1 MPLPRSI
8 LVPSFVLV
16 ATLPGPAQ
24 QFENVLATSGIQFRH
39 EASQTPRK
47 YLPETMG
54 GGIAIFDAN
63 TDGRMDIFF
72 VNGAEL
78 AFPHPDGIEPAKSDP
93 RYWNRLYINQ
103 GGMRFEDA
111 TEQYGLQGRGY
122 GMGAAVGDYDN
133 DGDPDLLVTNAATGD
148 VPAAVLYRNDDGMAF
163 TDVSHESGIDAR
175 GWATSAGFF
184 DAENDGDLDLLILRY
199 MQWGFGTDN
208 RCGMEASY
216 GRSYCHPD
224 LFPPEA
230 SLFYRNNGD
239 GTFTEASDSSGIGA
253 HPGKGLGL
261 AFADYD
267 FDGWIDIAVA
277 NDSYPQFLFRNRGDG
292 TFAEEAL
299 VSGTAYDGDG
309 DEFAGMGILFDDID
323 QDGRPDLLVTT
334 LSQERYAL
342 FYGMSDG
349 QFEYSTGRSRL
360 GAATQLFAGW
370 GLAALDADADGS
382 REVFFANGHV
392 MDNIEHS
399 QPHVSYRQPP
409 LLFKL
414 EGRRMANISE
424 TAGSV
429 FAAAWASRGA
439 AVGDLDEN
447 GLPEILVSNLDGPP
461 YLALNTTETQNQWVG
476 VALLGCESSRNG
488 IGSRVVLERPSGY
501 RQYRTVTR
509 SGSYLS
515 ARDPRAFFGVGED
528 GSGFRLEVHWPSG
541 KISVDDKLEVGTVNL
556 VSETA
561 DCDGR

>member
-1 MPLPRSI
+1 MTRTKGTARLGFAAA
-8 LVPSFVLV
+8 L
-16 ATLPGPAQ
+16 
-24 QFENVLATSGIQFRH
+24 LALLL
-39 EASQTPRK
+39 AP
-47 YLPETMG
+47 
-54 GGIAIFDAN
+54 
-63 TDGRMDIFF
+63 
-72 VNGAEL
+72 L
-78 AFPHPDGIEPAKSDP
+78 AFGFQSAHAQGPDTA
-93 RYWNRLYINQ
+93 
-103 GGMRFEDA
+103 
-111 TEQYGLQGRGY
+111 QYYGSGLTAGDTV
-122 GMGAAVGDYDN
+122 GASVGD
-133 DGDPDLLVTNAATGD
+133 V
-148 VPAAVLYRNDDGMAF
+148 
-163 TDVSHESGIDAR
+163 E
-175 GWATSAGFF
+175 
-184 DAENDGDLDLLILRY
+184 
-199 MQWGFGTDN
+199 
-208 RCGMEASY
+208 CGS
-216 GRSYCHPD
+216 
-224 LFPPEA
+224 
-230 SLFYRNNGD
+230 
-239 GTFTEASDSSGIGA
+239 
-253 HPGKGLGL
+253 
-261 AFADYD
+261 
-267 FDGWIDIAVA
+267 V
-277 NDSYPQFLFRNRGDG
+277 
-292 TFAEEAL
+292 
-299 VSGTAYDGDG
+299 
-309 DEFAGMGILFDDID
+309 
-323 QDGRPDLLVTT
+323 
-334 LSQERYAL
+334 
-342 FYGMSDG
+342 
-349 QFEYSTGRSRL
+349 
-360 GAATQLFAGW
+360 
-370 GLAALDADADGS
+370 DADADGS

-541 KISVDDKLEVGTVNL
+541 KTSVDDKLEVGTVNL